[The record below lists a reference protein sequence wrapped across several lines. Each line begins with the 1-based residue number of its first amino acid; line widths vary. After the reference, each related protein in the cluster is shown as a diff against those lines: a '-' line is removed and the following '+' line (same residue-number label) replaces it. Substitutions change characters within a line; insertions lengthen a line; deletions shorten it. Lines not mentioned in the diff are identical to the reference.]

1 MDDQVR
7 LTGPAPG
14 FVKFPEY
21 KVDMDPSPRR
31 VRVKFGGEVI
41 ADTTDALLMLES
53 HHVPVYYFPRESVR
67 MDMLEPTDH
76 TSH

>member
-41 ADTTDALLMLES
+41 ADTTDALLML
-53 HHVPVYYFPRESVR
+53 
-67 MDMLEPTDH
+67 
-76 TSH
+76 